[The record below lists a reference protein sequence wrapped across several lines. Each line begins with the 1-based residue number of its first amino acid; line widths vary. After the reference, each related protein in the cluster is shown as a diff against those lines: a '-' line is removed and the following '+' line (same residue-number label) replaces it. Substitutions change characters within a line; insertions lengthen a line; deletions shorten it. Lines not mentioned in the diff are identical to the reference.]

1 MAEAGSNSEDMKAL
15 YFTHFNAI
23 EAQKAIVK
31 EAQAELKALRKKA
44 KGDGCVMA
52 DLDYM
57 ARCANLDD
65 PEIVPSE
72 LLRRTQIAAW
82 FVLPVNYQPDMFED
96 RAPIDDRAFKEGEK
110 HAMTNGDPVSPY
122 GENSKAGQR
131 WMEGWHEGQAKMR
144 KAMQE
149 DMEARNAA
157 KAGAIPEMEEA

>member
-122 GENSKAGQR
+122 GENSKAGPTVDGGLAR
-131 WMEGWHEGQAKMR
+131 GSG
-144 KAMQE
+144 E
-149 DMEARNAA
+149 DAQGH
-157 KAGAIPEMEEA
+157 AGGHGSEKRRQGRGDP